1 MNTNRFSIIHEL
13 AYELKVRDAMTSKP
27 VTIGPTDRL
36 RRAQEIMRHK
46 HISGIPVMDDGQF
59 VGIISL
65 ENIIKAL
72 DYQYIEDPVGKWM
85 TCEIITVQENMPLE
99 RAMSL
104 FEHYGFG
111 RLPVLDENGILVGII
126 THSDILVAILAK
138 IREIADAAEEAE
150 AERLAALHTG
160 TQDDGAV
167 LLECE
172 VPAGDFEQAG
182 AISARLKSEIRDRG
196 ISPAV
201 VRRVA
206 IATYEAETNII
217 IHSHGGSLRAK
228 LYPDL
233 IRVKAIDTGPG
244 IPDVE
249 KALQPGY
256 TTATEQVRA
265 LGFGAGM
272 GLPNMKRCA
281 DRFHIESSSE
291 GTKVE
296 FEIDLPKDAS

>member
-1 MNTNRFSIIHEL
+1 MNGDRFSIIHEL
-13 AYELKVRDAMTSKP
+13 SYELKVCDAMTSDLIAISP
-27 VTIGPTDRL
+27 QESL
-36 RRAQEIMRHK
+36 RHAQELMRQK
-46 HISGIPVMDDGQF
+46 HISGIPVVEDGEF

-72 DYQYIEDPVGKWM
+72 DYQYIEDPVGTWM
-85 TCEIITVQENMPLE
+85 TCEIISVQANMPLE

-104 FEHYGFG
+104 FSHYGFG
-111 RLPVLDENGILVGII
+111 RLPVLDEKGKLIGII

-150 AERLAALHTG
+150 AERLAALNAG
-160 TQDDGAV
+160 RQDDGAV

-172 VPAGDFEQAG
+172 VPAGDFARAG
-182 AISARLKSEIRDRG
+182 TISARLKREIRARG
-196 ISPAV
+196 IPPAV

-217 IHSHGGSLRAK
+217 IHSRGGTIRAW

-233 IRVKAIDTGPG
+233 IRVEAIDKGPG
-244 IPDVE
+244 IPDIE

-256 TTATEQVRA
+256 TTATEQIRA

-272 GLPNMKRCA
+272 GLPNIKRCA
-281 DRFHIESSSE
+281 DRFSLDSTPAS
-291 GTKVE
+291 TTLA
-296 FEIDLPKDAS
+296 FEIDLRRDR